1 MGKIPKFKNEEEE
14 ALYWDK
20 ESIVDHLDEFEP
32 VEIEVRSPL
41 VHNLSIRLD
50 GEDMSRLRELGK
62 RRGIGTTTIARMLL
76 RQALE
81 NPDAVLPVDLDKL
94 AQLIAAKLAAR
105 AGAPVTHATARAVA
119 EGESQV
125 YEAAEPQ
132 PAFRP
137 GRKAMT

>member
-94 AQLIAAKLAAR
+94 AQLIADKLMAR
-105 AGAPVTHATARAVA
+105 AGAPVIHATA
-119 EGESQV
+119 
-125 YEAAEPQ
+125 
-132 PAFRP
+132 
-137 GRKAMT
+137 K